1 MLIPFRNCTQLTGFN
16 FQGVIHIGAH
26 IGEEIA
32 DYKQHGVKNVVWFE
46 ANRNLMPQ
54 LFENTRRYEVKQEY
68 FCEVLS
74 DKDGEEVNFAITNNG
89 QSSSILEL
97 GTHKIHHPHIHVVDT
112 KKLTTKR
119 FDTVV
124 KNNPS
129 KINMNIVDFINL
141 DVQGAELKVL
151 QGFGDTFSTCKN
163 IKAVYT
169 EVNTEEVYVGCA
181 LLPQIDYF
189 LESHGFKRVAIN
201 MTDAKWGDALY
212 SRK

>member
-1 MLIPFRNCTQLTGFN
+1 MLIPFRSCIERASSIFSS
-16 FQGVIHIGAH
+16 VVHIGAH
-26 IGEEIA
+26 LGEEVN
-32 DYKQHGVKNVVWFE
+32 DYKENGVKSVIWFE

-54 LFENTRRYEVKQEY
+54 LFENTRRYDLKQEY

-97 GTHKIHHPHIHVVDT
+97 GTHKTHHPQIHVVDT

-119 FDTVV
+119 FDTIARD
-124 KNNPS
+124 NPN
-129 KINMNIVDFINL
+129 KINMNIIDFVNL

-151 QGFGDTFSTCKN
+151 QGFGDAFSAYKN

-181 LLPQIDYF
+181 LLPQIDSF
-189 LESHGFKRVAIN
+189 LESHGFKRIAIN

-212 SRK
+212 LRK

>member
-1 MLIPFRNCTQLTGFN
+1 
-16 FQGVIHIGAH
+16 
-26 IGEEIA
+26 
-32 DYKQHGVKNVVWFE
+32 
-46 ANRNLMPQ
+46 MPQ

-97 GTHKIHHPHIHVVDT
+97 GTHKTHHPHIHVVDT

-119 FDTVV
+119 FDTVA
-124 KNNPS
+124 KDNS
-129 KINMNIVDFINL
+129 DKINMNIVDFVNL

-151 QGFGDTFSTCKN
+151 QGFGSIFEEYKN

-189 LESHGFKRVAIN
+189 LESHGFKRIVIN
-201 MTDAKWGDALY
+201 MTEAKWGDALY